1 MAEIYKKSFEDHMS
15 KGNINVALNLLT
27 NNIENEVLPLSAEY
41 YLNQF
46 RNR

>member
-27 NNIENEVLPLSAEY
+27 NNTENEVLPLSAEY
-41 YLNQF
+41 YLN
-46 RNR
+46 